1 MTADQPFPGKGDLQ
15 RELGGDAKKQVRASG
30 RADIRSLCVT
40 IALQSR
46 RAAFTPIPRDQLAT
60 GISGAVGA
68 ALPIASVRREIWW
81 THQGSNLGPAD

>member
-1 MTADQPFPGKGDLQ
+1 
-15 RELGGDAKKQVRASG
+15 
-30 RADIRSLCVT
+30 LCVT